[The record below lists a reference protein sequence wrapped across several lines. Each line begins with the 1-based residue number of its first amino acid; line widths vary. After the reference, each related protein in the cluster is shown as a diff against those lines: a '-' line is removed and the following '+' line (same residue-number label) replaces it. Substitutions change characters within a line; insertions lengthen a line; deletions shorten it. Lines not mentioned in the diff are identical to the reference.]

1 MFIFAIQSLN
11 KFKLMSRIIRAI
23 IVVIFTLS
31 ISSNVSAQDYKS
43 SAGLRLGTYIAASVK
58 TFISE
63 KAAVE
68 VIAGISR
75 EGGNS
80 IATVGGFYEIH
91 NQFTNDIPTLKWY
104 YGGGAFIALGNKNI
118 KTNLAVTGIIGLEYT
133 LESTPL
139 NLFID
144 GIPYISLTNEY
155 KFDAEA
161 SLGARYTF

>member
-1 MFIFAIQSLN
+1 
-11 KFKLMSRIIRAI
+11 MSRVIKAF

-43 SAGLRLGTYIAASVK
+43 SAGLRLGTYIAASAK
-58 TFISE
+58 AFISE
-63 KAAVE
+63 EAAVE

-91 NQFTNDIPTLKWY
+91 KQFTNEIPTLKWY
-104 YGGGAFIALGNKNI
+104 FGGGAFVALGSAGI
-118 KTNLAVTGIIGLEYT
+118 KTNLAVSGIIGLEYT
-133 LESTPL
+133 FESTPL
-139 NLFID
+139 NFFID
-144 GIPYISLTNEY
+144 GIPYLSLTNEF

-161 SLGARYTF
+161 SLGVRYIF